1 MSAPT
6 TALPPSCSASPSWEV
21 AAHQERVALERGMRE
36 WMLVEFNGRAAIY
49 WITPKAAHAL
59 IVRLFRKKPWSMN
72 TTNPGHAGVGGQSF
86 MGQRDGSISRR
97 RAAKELQQ
105 ARRRHPLEF
114 TFVREP
120 LQQLISSAAQLHSCI
135 KEIECF
141 NTRVRKSAWW
151 GSDPSIREA
160 CAAITAEGHMD
171 TARRVLRLMNMSMG
185 HEAPTCHVDCAPF
198 SERKRN
204 MRRCSRHIWP
214 QTAGYGF
221 DDQGARRLQF
231 VGRIERFREDWER
244 LLTVLSDDANHTTFR
259 KLVTRKVNRRPHPA
273 ALGKGGSEWSKLRQE
288 PLVRTWLHSMVKVGI
303 APWQCSSPAYC
314 ATSGRTWWS
323 WAAPRSQGEASP
335 LGAQPLVAS
344 GARAS
349 RLQSRRFHRVWDH
362 PGSGTTTAASTT
374 RGRGLLSRSS
384 RRSTGRRRSN
394 EVLCVRLYLTSF
406 RDVIPNS
413 RVVSVCEI

>member
-1 MSAPT
+1 
-6 TALPPSCSASPSWEV
+6 
-21 AAHQERVALERGMRE
+21 MRE

-49 WITPKAAHAL
+49 WITPKAAHTL

-86 MGQRDGSISRR
+86 MGQSNGSLSRR
-97 RAAKELQQ
+97 GAAEELRQ
-105 ARRRHPLEF
+105 ARQRHPLEF
-114 TFVREP
+114 TFVRDP

-135 KEIECF
+135 KDDCR
-141 NTRVRKSAWW
+141 RVANVNWTS
-151 GSDPSIREA
+151 
-160 CAAITAEGHMD
+160 CAAITAQRHMD
-171 TARRVLRLMNMSMG
+171 TARRVLRLVNMSMG
-185 HEAPTCHVDCAPF
+185 HEAPT
-198 SERKRN
+198 SEN

-244 LLTVLSDDANHTTFR
+244 LLTVLGDDANHTAFR

-335 LGAQPLVAS
+335 LGAQPLVAL
-344 GARAS
+344 GARAAS
-349 RLQSRRFHRVWDH
+349 KAADFTAFGTIQAPARLRLLQLLVGDACRR
-362 PGSGTTTAASTT
+362 
-374 RGRGLLSRSS
+374 
-384 RRSTGRRRSN
+384 
-394 EVLCVRLYLTSF
+394 EVR
-406 RDVIPNS
+406 
-413 RVVSVCEI
+413 E